1 MQKAK
6 HDAMKGQHNR
16 TVALSS
22 SLDKVSNSIV
32 HNAFKPVNT
41 TASPETVAT
50 TSSAANLDPD
60 WTSPVAVTSL
70 SKPPVQPPIR
80 RTFLHRKLYQT
91 TITWGDK
98 DSFAEYMHDC
108 YGGDKDF
115 TLMPVVP
122 LDKVK
127 HPWDEVLLLD
137 LCKIRINCI
146 SRLDE
151 DYVEIWKQT
160 NDCSRNGYI
169 SRTVY

>member
-1 MQKAK
+1 MVVL
-6 HDAMKGQHNR
+6 
-16 TVALSS
+16 TS

-32 HNAFKPVNT
+32 RNAFKPVNT
-41 TASPETVAT
+41 TASPATVAT

-70 SKPPVQPPIR
+70 SKPPIR
-80 RTFLHRKLYQT
+80 RTYLRRKLYQT

-98 DSFAEYMHDC
+98 DSFADYMHDC

-127 HPWDEVLLLD
+127 HPWDEDILLD

-146 SRLDE
+146 SRLDK
-151 DYVEIWKQT
+151 DYVELWIWT
-160 NDCSRNGYI
+160 IARGI
-169 SRTVY
+169 GT